1 VDSGRYEGTEV
12 FVLDTEELSAERI
25 TDSPA
30 RETSV
35 AWSDDGRERAWI
47 AQRDGVDRVMVSTDG
62 SAAREVYRRPAG
74 QSELVFDRQG
84 RLLLANAREL
94 FRIDPATGAAVSIP
108 VRATLERAA
117 DPADDWALTN
127 VRLFD
132 AVADEAVENAYVV
145 VRDGR
150 IAEVGTG
157 TPDTGDLR
165 VVDGRGRTLLPSLMD
180 NHYHF
185 WWPQQGQRLLASG
198 VTAVRDPGV
207 AIADGMDYKDAIRY
221 GLLPG
226 PDIFS
231 AGPLLDG
238 PGGYHPMVDIPL
250 ETPEAAAP
258 LVRALKRQGVDG
270 LKAYF
275 LLEPDV
281 LAAVVAEAE
290 VQGLPVT
297 GHIGVGTSWDE
308 AMDAGIDGFSHVR
321 VWKDFLDPEVQPDG
335 TDESLDSSRDRVS
348 RMQADWTDIDP
359 ESEEVGAL
367 IRRLAETGTAIDP
380 TLAIQRIPDQAREQ
394 FSMEEFAMARQ
405 SFERMQAF
413 VRKAVE
419 AGVPLLAGTDNVGL
433 NNELEVYED
442 AGIANAAILK
452 AATVAGARWIGAE
465 DEFGT
470 VEVGKRANLLLVEGD
485 PLERIR
491 DLREIDLVL
500 KDGVVVFRRGN

>member
-1 VDSGRYEGTEV
+1 VPRLAKKYFTYLGDCPAETRI
-12 FVLDTEELSAERI
+12 VLGDARVVMEAERARGDLQRFDVLAVDAFSGDAI
-25 TDSPA
+25 PIHLLTKQCGEIYRDHLRSLMAGRDWIWIAGNHDPA
-30 RETSV
+30 PPREFGGQVRET
-35 AWSDDGRERAWI
+35 
-47 AQRDGVDRVMVSTDG
+47 
-62 SAAREVYRRPAG
+62 
-74 QSELVFDRQG
+74 L
-84 RLLLANAREL
+84 RLGGL
-94 FRIDPATGAAVSIP
+94 FFRH
-108 VRATLERAA
+108 E
-117 DPADDWALTN
+117 
-127 VRLFD
+127 
-132 AVADEAVENAYVV
+132 
-145 VRDGR
+145 
-150 IAEVGTG
+150 
-157 TPDTGDLR
+157 
-165 VVDGRGRTLLPSLMD
+165 
-180 NHYHF
+180 
-185 WWPQQGQRLLASG
+185 
-198 VTAVRDPGV
+198 
-207 AIADGMDYKDAIRY
+207 
-221 GLLPG
+221 
-226 PDIFS
+226 
-231 AGPLLDG
+231 
-238 PGGYHPMVDIPL
+238 PL

-297 GHIGVGTSWDE
+297 GHIGVRTSWDE